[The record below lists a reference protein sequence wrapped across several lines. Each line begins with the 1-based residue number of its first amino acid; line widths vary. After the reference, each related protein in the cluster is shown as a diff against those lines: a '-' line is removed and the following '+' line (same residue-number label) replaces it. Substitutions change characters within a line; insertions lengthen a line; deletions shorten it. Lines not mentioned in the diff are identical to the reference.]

1 VIKLCTNSESIV
13 SYWNNI
19 DSELEL
25 EMDVLDDYF
34 GEAKE
39 VTNQNPWLT
48 YGEPLHRLREWGIQL
63 RELDLIDESP
73 LQPNQI
79 QRVVNLMCVTFLLVI
94 TPLGF
99 HLT

>member
-1 VIKLCTNSESIV
+1 
-13 SYWNNI
+13 
-19 DSELEL
+19 
-25 EMDVLDDYF
+25 MDVLDDYF

>member
-1 VIKLCTNSESIV
+1 M

-19 DSELEL
+19 DNELEL

-39 VTNQNPWLT
+39 VANQNPWLT

-79 QRVVNLMCVTFLLVI
+79 KKVVDLM
-94 TPLGF
+94 
-99 HLT
+99 